1 MITSNPSK
9 KPSNTCV
16 TCRARKVRCDGQ
28 RDICNNCMRLFTCSY
43 DDSIP
48 THTNTSL
55 SAAGMNSDGTPASD
69 ALTIHAVASHP
80 PRRRVRQA
88 CQSCHSRKAK
98 CSGTMPKCD
107 RCRTHSLE
115 CVYRPSKRSRLSA
128 TPGASSSQHGRDSL
142 IGDGASGMLASGG
155 SGRDDY
161 LSDQSRSASDHL
173 ETNGLADLRHL
184 PPPEESLIIRT
195 FEKFFRHVHHI
206 ALFSFLHQ
214 ASLMQRY
221 HSGSMDRPLLL
232 SLIGITSILT
242 DLGPGAPGHPDFTL
256 WAHRPECIDLKLPCN
271 ERNFEYDLPE
281 VTESLVPPPRQSDGS
296 LPPLTDKVGF
306 LALHIRI
313 QWIRSKILAF
323 TKTLVLP
330 RTGVLDLKALP
341 RKCEELQDDLNAFE
355 GRLPPQ
361 FKWNEANLRLR
372 AYHPRLCVYL
382 MTHIWWEQCH
392 CDLYRIALVG
402 RRESLS
408 KEAISR
414 LDPAFV
420 KYCQRQCFEHAKAMA
435 EMLDMVLQK
444 GVPVSDL
451 DLPVLGYQCANTLYY
466 TLASCGDEYG
476 LSHASVAEMA
486 ATCLKV
492 VKQSA
497 PGPAAAA
504 IAEALE
510 KLIESGWVRPTLPS
524 NVTSPVS
531 MTPANHDALAV
542 DPMLQR
548 DALQEADVAHQ
559 LYNPSI
565 PQNLPPQIESPGQ
578 AMAAEVPQPQAPM
591 QPPTPAVLR
600 DDESIPVA
608 QANMMAGVTPNLSNA
623 FEGALDGSNFGMGG
637 LEPFAMDSSSW
648 YTGDWSNGGLIVQLD
663 EFIDGEI
670 VCTGHPL
677 EDNFEDNLA
686 SAAAKMDLVCLANLG
701 LYYSDYTNPSTGTEG
716 NTMIYACTYGAV
728 ESCNSIR
735 FFELNPRFDEE
746 CPGQGAWMYNET
758 NLASYGRDP
767 AKTVECWT

>member
-1 MITSNPSK
+1 
-9 KPSNTCV
+9 
-16 TCRARKVRCDGQ
+16 
-28 RDICNNCMRLFTCSY
+28 
-43 DDSIP
+43 
-48 THTNTSL
+48 
-55 SAAGMNSDGTPASD
+55 
-69 ALTIHAVASHP
+69 
-80 PRRRVRQA
+80 
-88 CQSCHSRKAK
+88 
-98 CSGTMPKCD
+98 MPKCD

-242 DLGPGAPGHPDFTL
+242 DLGPGAREYGNRCISAAEGLIQRDLGRPTVLKIQALVLIIKHRIFCRRFSDAFMLTGLASRFAAALQLNHENPRLCFLAQESRRRLMWSLFMIDIGMAAGHPDFTL

-330 RTGVLDLKALP
+330 RTGSLDLKALP

-402 RRESLS
+402 RRDSLS

-451 DLPVLGYQCANTLYY
+451 DLPVLAYQCANTLYY

-476 LSHASVAEMA
+476 LSHAS
-486 ATCLKV
+486 
-492 VKQSA
+492 
-497 PGPAAAA
+497 
-504 IAEALE
+504 AEALE

-559 LYNPSI
+559 LCNPSI

-578 AMAAEVPQPQAPM
+578 AMATDVSQPQAPM

-648 YTGDWSNGGLIVQLD
+648 YTGDWSNGGL
-663 EFIDGEI
+663 
-670 VCTGHPL
+670 
-677 EDNFEDNLA
+677 
-686 SAAAKMDLVCLANLG
+686 M
-701 LYYSDYTNPSTGTEG
+701 
-716 NTMIYACTYGAV
+716 
-728 ESCNSIR
+728 
-735 FFELNPRFDEE
+735 
-746 CPGQGAWMYNET
+746 
-758 NLASYGRDP
+758 
-767 AKTVECWT
+767 

>member
-28 RDICNNCMRLFTCSY
+28 RDICNNCMRLGFTCSY

-48 THTNTSL
+48 THTNPSL
-55 SAAGMNSDGTPASD
+55 SAAGMNSDGTSASD

-107 RCRTHSLE
+107 RCRAHSLE

-142 IGDGASGMLASGG
+142 IGDGTSGMLASGG

-242 DLGPGAPGHPDFTL
+242 DLGPGAREYGNRCISAAEGLIQRDLGRPTVLKIQALVLIIKHRIFCRRFSDAFMLTGLASRFAAALQLNHENPRLCFLAQESRRRLMWSLFMIDIGMAAGHPDFTL

-281 VTESLVPPPRQSDGS
+281 VTEALVPPPRQSDGS

-330 RTGVLDLKALP
+330 RAGGWDLKALP
-341 RKCEELQDDLNAFE
+341 RKCEELQEDLNAFE

-382 MTHIWWEQCH
+382 MTHLWWEQCH

-466 TLASCGDEYG
+466 TLASCGDEFG

-504 IAEALE
+504 I
-510 KLIESGWVRPTLPS
+510 
-524 NVTSPVS
+524 VS
-531 MTPANHDALAV
+531 
-542 DPMLQR
+542 
-548 DALQEADVAHQ
+548 
-559 LYNPSI
+559 
-565 PQNLPPQIESPGQ
+565 
-578 AMAAEVPQPQAPM
+578 
-591 QPPTPAVLR
+591 
-600 DDESIPVA
+600 
-608 QANMMAGVTPNLSNA
+608 
-623 FEGALDGSNFGMGG
+623 FSNFQRNSRKRRW
-637 LEPFAMDSSSW
+637 LTDRFSHRPKLLKSSSRV
-648 YTGDWSNGGLIVQLD
+648 GGSD
-663 EFIDGEI
+663 R
-670 VCTGHPL
+670 
-677 EDNFEDNLA
+677 
-686 SAAAKMDLVCLANLG
+686 
-701 LYYSDYTNPSTGTEG
+701 LYRA
-716 NTMIYACTYGAV
+716 M
-728 ESCNSIR
+728 
-735 FFELNPRFDEE
+735 
-746 CPGQGAWMYNET
+746 
-758 NLASYGRDP
+758 
-767 AKTVECWT
+767 